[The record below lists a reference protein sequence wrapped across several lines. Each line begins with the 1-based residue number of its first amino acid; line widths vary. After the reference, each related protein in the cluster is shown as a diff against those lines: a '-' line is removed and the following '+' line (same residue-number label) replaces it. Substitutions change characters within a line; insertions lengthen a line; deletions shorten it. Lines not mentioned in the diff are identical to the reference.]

1 MEKSHFF
8 ANLARLKL
16 IYRWPFMRSVNKENV
31 QEHSH
36 QVATVAHML
45 ALIKNKKF
53 GGDVDIGQVVLVALY
68 HDASEV
74 LTGDLPSPIKYHN
87 EEIAKAYKKIENIA
101 ETAIL
106 NMLPEEFQEDFS
118 DLLLHQEVPSEVA
131 KLVKAADVICGYL
144 KTIEEINAGNHE
156 FEKARKNIVGTLEK
170 HKSPEVC
177 YFLDVFLESFSLSLD
192 EISAPLE

>member
-1 MEKSHFF
+1 METSHFF

-36 QVATVAHML
+36 QVASVAHML

-53 GGDVDIGQVVLVALY
+53 GGDVNIESVVLVALY

-101 ETAIL
+101 DKFTL
-106 NMLPEEFQEDFS
+106 LKLEFGH
-118 DLLLHQEVPSEVA
+118 LH
-131 KLVKAADVICGYL
+131 C
-144 KTIEEINAGNHE
+144 N
-156 FEKARKNIVGTLEK
+156 
-170 HKSPEVC
+170 
-177 YFLDVFLESFSLSLD
+177 
-192 EISAPLE
+192 